1 MPLQYAPVL
10 STESIRHVH
19 HILVFL
25 CEGLNYTGHSEV
37 GARRECDGI
46 SLEVE
51 PCRFSTVIAAWA
63 IGGSVSIHL
72 IIYMHTSYIRIILCM
87 YVCKYLCISF
97 LISA

>member
-46 SLEVE
+46 SHEVE

-72 IIYMHTSYIRIILCM
+72 IIYAHKLHAYIRM
-87 YVCKYLCISF
+87 YVCEYLCISF
-97 LISA
+97 LINA